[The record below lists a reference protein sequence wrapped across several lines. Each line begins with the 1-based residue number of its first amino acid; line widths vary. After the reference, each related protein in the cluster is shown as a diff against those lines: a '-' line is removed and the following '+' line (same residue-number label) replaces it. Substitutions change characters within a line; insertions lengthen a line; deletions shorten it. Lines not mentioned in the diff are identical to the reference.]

1 MKDGF
6 FIWAHRGASANAP
19 ENTLA
24 AFRAAERAG
33 ADGIELDVHLSRDGV
48 PVVIHDDTLD
58 RTTNGRGPVADKRW
72 GEIRRLDAGK
82 WFSKNFAGE
91 HPPSLEEVLTL
102 VSGRLRLNLEIKD
115 PRAATAVLN
124 LLTEFPR
131 ARVLVSSF
139 DHRLLENLRREAPN
153 LPLAFLVESPF
164 WRRTFFRAVAYG
176 AEALNPRH
184 DRVSRTLLAACR
196 ERGLAVYP
204 WTVDEPGVLVRMCR
218 LEVDGVFTNDPEFV
232 ALKLGKLP
240 VQLRKG
246 GL

>member
-24 AFRAAERAG
+24 AFRAAEKAG
-33 ADGIELDVHLSRDGV
+33 ADGIELDIHLSRDGV

-72 GEIRRLDAGK
+72 SEIRRLDAGK
-82 WFSKNFAGE
+82 WFSANFAGE

-102 VSGRLRLNLEIKD
+102 VSDRLRLNLEIKD
-115 PRAATAVLN
+115 PRAGTAVLH
-124 LLTEFPR
+124 LLAEFPR

-139 DHRLLENLRREAPN
+139 DYGLLENLRREAPN
-153 LPLAFLVESPF
+153 LPLAFLIDSPF
-164 WRRTFFRAVAYG
+164 WRRAFSRAVACG

-184 DRVSRTLLAACR
+184 DRLSRTLLAACR

-204 WTVDEPGVLVRMCR
+204 WTVDEPGLLLRMR
-218 LEVDGVFTNDPEFV
+218 RVEVDGVFTNDPELV
-232 ALKLGKLP
+232 AQEVGKLP
-240 VQLRKG
+240 AQGREG
-246 GL
+246 GF